1 MLFVPGSQSTN
12 FREPVQ
18 QLTQAQ
24 VEQMQL
30 KYYNSDMHHAAFVLP
45 EFTRKVSGLPGSLLG
60 LILHS
65 LHILL
70 TDFMS
75 HQALNDIS

>member
-30 KYYNSDMHHAAFVLP
+30 KYYNSDMHRAAFVLP

>member
-1 MLFVPGSQSTN
+1 MVPAPQSTN

-30 KYYNSDMHHAAFVLP
+30 KYYNSDMHRAAFVLP
-45 EFTRKVSGLPGSLLG
+45 EFTRKVSGPPSSLLG
-60 LILHS
+60 LVLYS

-70 TDFMS
+70 TAFLS

>member
-1 MLFVPGSQSTN
+1 M
-12 FREPVQ
+12 Q

-30 KYYNSDMHHAAFVLP
+30 KYYNSDMHRAAFVLP
-45 EFTRKVSGLPGSLLG
+45 EFTRKVSGLAWSLLG

-70 TDFMS
+70 TAFIF

>member
-1 MLFVPGSQSTN
+1 M
-12 FREPVQ
+12 Q

-30 KYYNSDMHHAAFVLP
+30 KYYNSDMHRAAFVLP

-70 TDFMS
+70 TAFMS